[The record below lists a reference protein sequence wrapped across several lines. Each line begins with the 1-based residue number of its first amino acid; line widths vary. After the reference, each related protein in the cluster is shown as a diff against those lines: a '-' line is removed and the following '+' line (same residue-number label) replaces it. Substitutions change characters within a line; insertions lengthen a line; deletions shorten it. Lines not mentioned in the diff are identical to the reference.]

1 MCGFTLFLT
10 ILLLPLV
17 KQIAVMTY
25 IINNL
30 VYACVCFTAGY
41 APAVGLQQQSSHN
54 QAQAVLGTY
63 SPITSH
69 QRSMVQ
75 VNTEHPKVSFCVRL
89 ERIRAPKEALSSL
102 ENACGGKF
110 FSLTLLFFSLSFLCR
125 EVFQCPIPKVKL

>member
-1 MCGFTLFLT
+1 MR
-10 ILLLPLV
+10 
-17 KQIAVMTY
+17 
-25 IINNL
+25 
-30 VYACVCFTAGY
+30 VCFIAGY

-89 ERIRAPKEALSSL
+89 EQLRAPKEALSSL
-102 ENACGGKF
+102 ESACGDKL
-110 FSLTLLFFSLSFLCR
+110 FSNFTFFSLSFLCR

>member
-1 MCGFTLFLT
+1 MR
-10 ILLLPLV
+10 
-17 KQIAVMTY
+17 
-25 IINNL
+25 
-30 VYACVCFTAGY
+30 VCFIAGY

-89 ERIRAPKEALSSL
+89 EQLRAPKEALSSL
-102 ENACGGKF
+102 ESACGDKF
-110 FSLTLLFFSLSFLCR
+110 FSLTLLFFLCLFSAGRCFSVLS
-125 EVFQCPIPKVKL
+125 PK